1 MKTVFKF
8 LVMVVLALASTA
20 VWAQTTLT
28 TGSIAGDVVDTNG
41 AIVPG
46 ATVKVTGPLGE
57 RTTTTNDQGH
67 YVVDN
72 LVPGSY
78 TLRVE
83 KGNFKAAEQTELTVL
98 VNKTITSNITLQAGQ
113 IYTIFTYLP

>member
-1 MKTVFKF
+1 MNNVFKF

-28 TGSIAGDVVDTNG
+28 TASIAGDVVDTNG

-72 LVPGSY
+72 LVPGGY
-78 TLRVE
+78 TRRVE
-83 KGNFKAAEQTELTVL
+83 KGNFKSAEQTELTVL
-98 VNKTITSNITLQAGQ
+98 VNKTITSNITFFPAECV
-113 IYTIFTYLP
+113 TT